1 MEEINE
7 LIDSYIESIKNAYI
21 NRIITYSEA
30 KEYLN
35 FNF

>member
-7 LIDSYIESIKNAYI
+7 LIDSYVESIKNAYI
-21 NRIITYSEA
+21 NRIITYSEVE
-30 KEYLN
+30 KYLN